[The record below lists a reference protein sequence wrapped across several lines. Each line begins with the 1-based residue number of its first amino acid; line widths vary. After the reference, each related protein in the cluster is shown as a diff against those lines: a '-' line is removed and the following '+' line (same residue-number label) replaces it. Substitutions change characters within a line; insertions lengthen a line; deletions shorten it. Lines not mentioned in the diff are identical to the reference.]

1 ALALS
6 TGVPSL
12 LPQPLSSGAFSQSPK
27 GAQGLLDFTKT
38 APKSERSPAR
48 GFFSCTSA
56 SPRIEPSG
64 APARGGARPGVV
76 HLLPL
81 SGGEA
86 PGRGLPQRGADP
98 DPPRPPPIRAR
109 PPREAGPPGA
119 GTGPSR
125 PPGHAGA

>member
-86 PGRGLPQRGADP
+86 PGPGRAQRGAEP
-98 DPPRPPPIRAR
+98 APPRPPRIREL
-109 PPREAGPPGA
+109 PPPQVSNPRGR
-119 GTGPSR
+119 TGSCQDS
-125 PPGHAGA
+125 